1 MADTSQ
7 HRSSVY
13 DEMPAIGTQRLF
25 AQSLLPSPVASQR
38 AREKKATSRPRSP
51 RNHYRPFSQV
61 VSEGFQ
67 TSQAHLTEFS
77 ERNSIA
83 FSMSFPN
90 SSLREKGLRLR
101 EKKKER
107 ERGRGS
113 ERHLRVLPSHR
124 SASNESKNEHTL
136 RPRCSLTSKVS
147 LSSVNHDIGASRW
160 HEDSMVIKDTY
171 LRKRAW
177 HRYGSM
183 IMHPYHGDAV
193 YMQSYD
199 PVILEKSVFLSLI

>member
-7 HRSSVY
+7 HRSPVY

-101 EKKKER
+101 EKKKEG

-113 ERHLRVLPSHR
+113 ERHLRVLPSRHFARKTAPR
-124 SASNESKNEHTL
+124 SQSVLVFTFVAC
-136 RPRCSLTSKVS
+136 RPT

-177 HRYGSM
+177 HCYGSM
-183 IMHPYHGDAV
+183 IMHPYMFTCNH
-193 YMQSYD
+193 M
-199 PVILEKSVFLSLI
+199 ILSSLKKSVFLSLI